1 MYYNSQLLK
10 LLAGLGWLMMLDVHV
25 LWATNYYLSNT
36 GNDSNTGTSV
46 ADPWYSILHLNNATL
61 LPGDSVLFLSG
72 NIFRGQI
79 NITTGGN
86 ETIPLYIGTYGG
98 TSPAIISGAETVTN
112 WTAFSGNIF
121 QAPLFS
127 LPAQLFI
134 NQIRMVIARFPNSG
148 YLIHQA
154 GIGDSGFVDTA
165 LTQPAHYWDDAGI
178 RMRSTDRLYEYN
190 MVGGFSGDSILFAF
204 PAQAAL
210 EKGYGYFLDNMITE
224 LDTAQEWYYDAVS
237 QVLYCYPPDGNDPNS
252 LLIEASVYDYGV
264 KLENSAGYCTFENL
278 LFEKQSRSAIFSS
291 HLLLNLIVKNC
302 RLLSQGERGI
312 DLMNG
317 GTGCI
322 ISSNT
327 LHHISGAAIGASQ
340 LSATMIT
347 HNTISGI
354 GLYPG
359 YGINTL
365 QQGMGI
371 SIDAANEVIIAENS
385 IDSTGNSSINVNGL
399 HTTVENNIC
408 NHALFHFNNQGSI
421 FSFGSNS
428 DSVVIRNNII
438 ENTAGSIQ
446 ASPANE
452 ITTAAIFL
460 DQQTN
465 HYLLENNTIA
475 FAACHGITLYMGC
488 THHTI
493 RKNTVFGCDKSQL
506 YFEEISAG
514 LNSEH
519 TVRGNIFYALQESA
533 DVVALKAYEEPF
545 IPASFDSNYYF
556 NPYNYFSVRKLPI
569 SVTEPYGRYFTL
581 AQWQQFYGEDAASK
595 ATFFYR
601 DSHIVEDTLQGNL
614 VGNGN
619 FTNNTDGWSNSTPE
633 NLQLLLDNST
643 PLDNGCMKLQALSD
657 QDISFGEAHYDGLAT
672 GPGSFFQFG
681 FSCYSLKEGNIG
693 FIQKQSVSPYL
704 PLDLI
709 RFFPFSTGRRD
720 YQCVFPYQAADAYT
734 SLYTHLPFADS
745 LVWLDNISLQEV
757 SVATE
762 DPLKKSRL
770 FINRT
775 DAAQVFNL
783 GDSIF
788 YNLDQEVVTGTVTV
802 PAWSSVILLFD
813 SALITHDAGPGPPAA
828 TSSTLFIFPSLT
840 SRGSVIHAF
849 SHALFGGMTDV
860 ELMDLQGK
868 LILKV
873 PVAQPVES
881 ISIRLPE
888 NILPGIYFIIIRQSH
903 AIFTGKLV
911 VY

>member
-1 MYYNSQLLK
+1 M
-10 LLAGLGWLMMLDVHV
+10 
-25 LWATNYYLSNT
+25 
-36 GNDSNTGTSV
+36 
-46 ADPWYSILHLNNATL
+46 
-61 LPGDSVLFLSG
+61 
-72 NIFRGQI
+72 
-79 NITTGGN
+79 
-86 ETIPLYIGTYGG
+86 
-98 TSPAIISGAETVTN
+98 
-112 WTAFSGNIF
+112 
-121 QAPLFS
+121 
-127 LPAQLFI
+127 
-134 NQIRMVIARFPNSG
+134 
-148 YLIHQA
+148 
-154 GIGDSGFVDTA
+154 
-165 LTQPAHYWDDAGI
+165 
-178 RMRSTDRLYEYN
+178 
-190 MVGGFSGDSILFAF
+190 
-204 PAQAAL
+204 
-210 EKGYGYFLDNMITE
+210 
-224 LDTAQEWYYDAVS
+224 
-237 QVLYCYPPDGNDPNS
+237 
-252 LLIEASVYDYGV
+252 
-264 KLENSAGYCTFENL
+264 
-278 LFEKQSRSAIFSS
+278 
-291 HLLLNLIVKNC
+291 
-302 RLLSQGERGI
+302 
-312 DLMNG
+312 
-317 GTGCI
+317 
-322 ISSNT
+322 
-327 LHHISGAAIGASQ
+327 
-340 LSATMIT
+340 
-347 HNTISGI
+347 
-354 GLYPG
+354 
-359 YGINTL
+359 
-365 QQGMGI
+365 
-371 SIDAANEVIIAENS
+371 
-385 IDSTGNSSINVNGL
+385 
-399 HTTVENNIC
+399 
-408 NHALFHFNNQGSI
+408 
-421 FSFGSNS
+421 
-428 DSVVIRNNII
+428 
-438 ENTAGSIQ
+438 
-446 ASPANE
+446 
-452 ITTAAIFL
+452 
-460 DQQTN
+460 
-465 HYLLENNTIA
+465 
-475 FAACHGITLYMGC
+475 
-488 THHTI
+488 
-493 RKNTVFGCDKSQL
+493 FGCDKSQL